1 TGAGGVSLSA
11 IYPPPGD
18 GLSGATAKGAS
29 GGVGDFAFPTARL
42 ESSSSVTVAVN
53 ASSISAGGDLKVEAL
68 SESTQTTYAD
78 TTGGGALSV
87 GEAHADTLT
96 GQGAGN
102 AVVTSVTIGT
112 GTVLTASDDLT
123 VTADS
128 DHVVSATAKSR
139 GGGAISGKIAETTA
153 KLTFTTTVTV
163 NGTAKLTAG
172 DALQVQALSTSDVQT
187 STDTYSVGVG
197 AGADSDNTNDDHGA
211 YINATTTVTVNNGA
225 IITGRSVALNA
236 LVVKMVGK
244 ASASAVAY
252 SPILLGVASA
262 FANAK
267 VQIDSQATVDINGA
281 ATRIKGLSGVE
292 IRAVHSGLTVVRDAY
307 SLAVALIPP
316 QDSYEEGSTTLNNDV
331 TSDAGGLVTAG
342 VRDNARLAE
351 TGLVNGTTQGIS
363 QSSPALA
370 LYVDAHNQTTTSLSG
385 SSDGVIT
392 WGADVTILGGRGGA
406 PELVIDASGQIKVLR
421 NVTVRDDVASAA
433 LAVGATISDGDY
445 YVSVSNDGFG
455 DVAFVSDTN
464 QNPAGAMPLFTFRD
478 NLESVLI
485 LDHSSQEM
493 HITGI
498 DVIYRGTD
506 VPLVQ
511 FIRRSLSSTV
521 VAQGTTTMQ
530 FDLWRN
536 LTPEGGSVDV
546 QKIQRDGDVR
556 RSDADIVVD
565 GSIINPIGWTRI
577 LTTDGDI
584 RSGSNS
590 AWIETNVADLEAT
603 RGSVGDAAAARLHV
617 RLVQSINRGDRPATS
632 DDTLRTV
639 RLFVTAGVDTYLYLQ
654 AADRVNPTSSP
665 LPTTA
670 LPVGIDAVVAGRHAD
685 LVLADSVRQ
694 EGTSLVA
701 ETRVRVDKEPH
712 DQNYSSHFRPDGA
725 DSYRDPAA
733 YLGTD
738 SVSIDSTWTF
748 ERTASLAVRVL
759 GTHPLTGLAAF
770 GLNRTLTPFGTAG
783 TPGITAGTPDADGNI
798 IVADVQ
804 GDANWTTSG

>member
-1 TGAGGVSLSA
+1 
-11 IYPPPGD
+11 
-18 GLSGATAKGAS
+18 
-29 GGVGDFAFPTARL
+29 
-42 ESSSSVTVAVN
+42 
-53 ASSISAGGDLKVEAL
+53 
-68 SESTQTTYAD
+68 
-78 TTGGGALSV
+78 
-87 GEAHADTLT
+87 
-96 GQGAGN
+96 
-102 AVVTSVTIGT
+102 
-112 GTVLTASDDLT
+112 
-123 VTADS
+123 
-128 DHVVSATAKSR
+128 
-139 GGGAISGKIAETTA
+139 
-153 KLTFTTTVTV
+153 
-163 NGTAKLTAG
+163 
-172 DALQVQALSTSDVQT
+172 
-187 STDTYSVGVG
+187 
-197 AGADSDNTNDDHGA
+197 
-211 YINATTTVTVNNGA
+211 
-225 IITGRSVALNA
+225 
-236 LVVKMVGK
+236 M
-244 ASASAVAY
+244 
-252 SPILLGVASA
+252 
-262 FANAK
+262 
-267 VQIDSQATVDINGA
+267 
-281 ATRIKGLSGVE
+281 
-292 IRAVHSGLTVVRDAY
+292 
-307 SLAVALIPP
+307 
-316 QDSYEEGSTTLNNDV
+316 
-331 TSDAGGLVTAG
+331 
-342 VRDNARLAE
+342 
-351 TGLVNGTTQGIS
+351 
-363 QSSPALA
+363 
-370 LYVDAHNQTTTSLSG
+370 
-385 SSDGVIT
+385 
-392 WGADVTILGGRGGA
+392 
-406 PELVIDASGQIKVLR
+406 LR

-770 GLNRTLTPFGTAG
+770 GLNRTLTAFPTAG
-783 TPGITAGTPDADGNI
+783 TPGLTAGTPGADGNI

-804 GDANWTTSG
+804 GDANWTTSGSAGLATPVTTLVGFTDVTGLGHLDTSVDGDVTLTEVAGDLRAGMIRSRGGDVLLTSRLGGIVDAPTGADAAASAGDFGADVVGVNVTLFSPLGGVGGTTNFLEIDSSNADGTLLNGVVTIDALASIYLTEVDGLAASVDDLRLDTVISRTGDVTLTTRAGSILDARNGGAGDDAWNIQGRSIDLDANGGSIGDALGLNDLEIDSSVSGPFASNDVGLEASGSIFVTETDSYLRLVLAHAESGNIRLTVRETAAATDEDLYLIQAGSVRFSESGPDSPRNVPHGMIFADGVAPAVGERAAARRRRHRHPRQQRDLGDGHHRHLRRLDEPGSELRLDDGLPRRHHRRLPGRRLEQPAVPDQHLG